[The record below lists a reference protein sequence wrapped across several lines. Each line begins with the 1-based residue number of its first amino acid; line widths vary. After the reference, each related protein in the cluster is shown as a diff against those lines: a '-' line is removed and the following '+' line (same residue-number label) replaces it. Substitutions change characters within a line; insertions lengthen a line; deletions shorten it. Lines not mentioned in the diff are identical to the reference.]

1 MEKNRRMRVAV
12 KISDANH
19 LLLGRLAALHKEPV
33 AVLVRRLLA
42 ESLDD
47 NASET
52 NKLAL
57 AVRGAIK
64 NTLRPV
70 EEVLAKHAVEAAL
83 SAATAMY
90 MGLQCAG
97 DLGVKNALELHD
109 RAWSMAADHVGRG
122 KVFVDK

>member
-1 MEKNRRMRVAV
+1 MRVAMR
-12 KISDANH
+12 ISEANQ
-19 LLLGRLAALHKEPV
+19 LLLGTLAALNKEPV
-33 AVLVRRLLA
+33 AVLMRRLLA

-47 NASET
+47 SAVET
-52 NKLAL
+52 SKLTL

-70 EEVLAKHAVEAAL
+70 EEALAKHAVEAAL
-83 SAATAMY
+83 AAAIAMY

-109 RAWSMAADHVGRG
+109 RACTMAADHVGRG
-122 KVFVDK
+122 KVFADK